1 MNIPDNEREES
12 DGDDDGGH
20 ATSSS
25 FPSVPAGHPP
35 QHRHTTN
42 MKAGPYL
49 IITNISKRQNIRN
62 LLQIAA
68 AYGVPKVLVVG
79 QKKFVFDLDD
89 DVDHV
94 EVAYDINATDN
105 NFDGAKNKGDCNNEE
120 EEDVD
125 DNNDDNDD
133 EGDKR
138 RRKGQS
144 NNSKTTTD
152 IPAMLQQGVR
162 NGKLTIMKF
171 DKLEECVAY
180 IKRIP
185 CCCGG
190 CSGDEVYTGDESEI
204 LMATNDE
211 KKTMV
216 HKSTIATTSESPSSS
231 ITREN
236 TIPIIGVEIDNS
248 SINLEEEP
256 FSSYFSTNSSSSCTC
271 NSIAF
276 MMGNEGSGMSSKQM
290 SICDGFIRISQ
301 YGGGTASLN
310 VSVAAALV
318 LHRYYHWRRGEVVK
332 SIVRCNNC

>member
-1 MNIPDNEREES
+1 MNIPDNEKEEAEV
-12 DGDDDGGH
+12 DDGEH
-20 ATSSS
+20 AISSS
-25 FPSVPAGHPP
+25 SPAVHPSH
-35 QHRHTTN
+35 HHITT

-79 QKKFVFDLDD
+79 QKKFVFDLDED
-89 DVDHV
+89 DDN
-94 EVAYDINATDN
+94 EVADDIDATDN
-105 NFDGAKNKGDCNNEE
+105 NIDGTGNNRDDSEE
-120 EEDVD
+120 KEDVVD
-125 DNNDDNDD
+125 DDNDDNDD
-133 EGDKR
+133 EGNKN

-144 NNSKTTTD
+144 NNSKKTTD
-152 IPAMLQQGVR
+152 IPAMLQQGIR

-180 IKRIP
+180 IKGMP
-185 CCCGG
+185 CCCDG
-190 CSGDEVYTGDESEI
+190 CSGDEVYTGDEAEI
-204 LMATNDE
+204 LMATSDVE
-211 KKTMV
+211 QTMV
-216 HKSTIATTSESPSSS
+216 HKNTPATTSKSPSAS
-231 ITREN
+231 ITRKN

-248 SINLEEEP
+248 SVNLEEEP
-256 FSSYFSTNSSSSCTC
+256 FPSYFSTTSCNCT
-271 NSIAF
+271 SIAL

-318 LHRYYHWRRGEVVK
+318 LHRYHHWRRGEDLK
-332 SIVRCNNC
+332 SIVRCSANDN